1 MAYGFCLRDLYC
13 RVRDVFV
20 PLALISRG
28 VGDDLEKR
36 RGLDSYIQLM

>member
-13 RVRDVFV
+13 RVRDVLV

-28 VGDDLEKR
+28 IGDDLEKR
-36 RGLDSYIQLM
+36 RGLDSYIYS